1 MTAQNDSPGA
11 PSTKN
16 SRQPGASIEK
26 THQRRKV
33 SPVSSSQPHK
43 TDLVVVGAGFT
54 GIYMVH
60 KAHELGLSVV
70 GIERGSGVGGTWY
83 WNRYPGLRCDVE
95 SLDYSYS
102 FSDEIQQEW
111 TWTEK
116 FPAQPDIL
124 AYLEFC
130 ANKLDVT
137 KDFRFNTEV
146 TGATWNENAQRWL
159 VKTASGDFDAKY
171 IVWGT
176 GILSTPKI
184 PNIPGMDSFAGEL
197 LNTATW
203 PKTPVSFEGKRVA
216 VLGTGS
222 SGIQVIPIAAET
234 ADHLFVLQRT
244 PSYSLPARNKPLP
257 SERVADVKSRYG
269 AYRAEARASMLGAVT
284 ETLDKPFSEMGPE
297 LALSELNRN
306 YDYGSPMRFAS
317 AVVDTIADED
327 ANAFVSAF
335 VKDKIRERVTDPAIA
350 DKLIPDYR
358 IATRR
363 LCIDTNYYE
372 TFNRENVT
380 LVDLREEELTAI
392 TPTGLTTTAG
402 QYEVDMIILAT
413 GFDAVT
419 GTLSRLDIRG
429 RGGASLTEKWDHA
442 PATYMGVAV
451 AGFPN
456 MFVATGPGSP
466 APLSNVVVSIE
477 THVEWISNMLASL
490 ESAGVTSFE
499 PTVEAEQEWT
509 DHVNEVSDSTL
520 MRFSDSW
527 YTGTNVAGKPRVNVV
542 YLGGCAPY
550 EERLNEIAAEGYR
563 GFVLSK

>member
-1 MTAQNDSPGA
+1 MS
-11 PSTKN
+11 ST
-16 SRQPGASIEK
+16 
-26 THQRRKV
+26 H
-33 SPVSSSQPHK
+33 PVR
-43 TDLVVVGAGFT
+43 TDVVVVGAGFT

-70 GIERGSGVGGTWY
+70 GIERGGGVGGTWY

-124 AYLEFC
+124 AYLEFV

-146 TGATWNENAQRWL
+146 TGATWNEQTSRWL
-159 VKTASGDFDAKY
+159 VTTSAGDVDAKY

-184 PNIPGMDSFAGEL
+184 PDIPGMSSFEGEL

-203 PKTPVSFEGKRVA
+203 PQAPVSFAGKKVA

-234 ADHLFVLQRT
+234 AEHLYVLQRT
-244 PSYSLPARNKPLP
+244 PSYSLPARNRPLAP
-257 SERVADVKSRYG
+257 ERVAEVKAHYG
-269 AYRAEARASMLGAVT
+269 EYRAEARASMLGAVT
-284 ETLDKPFSEMGPE
+284 ETLDQPFSAMGEE
-297 LALSELNRN
+297 LALSELERN
-306 YDYGSPMRFAS
+306 YEYGSPMRFAS
-317 AVVDTIADED
+317 AVVDTIADDD

-335 VKDKIRERVTDPAIA
+335 AKEKIRSRVNDPAIA
-350 DKLIPDYR
+350 EKLIPDYR

-380 LVDLREEELTAI
+380 LVDLRDEALVAM
-392 TPTGLTTTAG
+392 TPTGFTTTAG
-402 QYEVDMIILAT
+402 EYEVDMFILAT

-429 RGGASLTEKWDHA
+429 RGGASLKEKWSHS
-442 PATYMGVAV
+442 PSTYMGLSV

-477 THVEWISNMLASL
+477 THVEWIAGMLATL
-490 ESAGVTSFE
+490 EADHVSSFE
-499 PTVEAEQEWT
+499 ATAEAEQEWT

-550 EERLNEIAAEGYR
+550 ESRLKEIAAEGYR
-563 GFVLSK
+563 GFTLTT

>member
-1 MTAQNDSPGA
+1 
-11 PSTKN
+11 
-16 SRQPGASIEK
+16 
-26 THQRRKV
+26 
-33 SPVSSSQPHK
+33 
-43 TDLVVVGAGFT
+43 
-54 GIYMVH
+54 MVH

-102 FSDEIQQEW
+102 FSEEIQQEW

-124 AYLEFC
+124 AYLEF
-130 ANKLDVT
+130 AAKKLDVV

-146 TGATWNENAQRWL
+146 SAAAWNESTQRWL
-159 VKTASGDFDAKY
+159 VTTDQGSFDAKY

-184 PNIPGMDSFAGEL
+184 PNIPGMQSFQGEL

-203 PKTPVSFEGKRVA
+203 PHTPVSFAGKKVA

-244 PSYSLPARNKPLP
+244 PSYSLPARNKPLAP
-257 SERVADVKSRYG
+257 DRVADVKSRYG
-269 AYRAEARASMLGAVT
+269 TYRAEARASMLGCVT
-284 ETLDKPFSEMGPE
+284 ETLDKPFAEMGE
-297 LALSELNRN
+297 AEALSELNRN

-335 VKDKIRERVTDPAIA
+335 VKEKIRGRVNDQALA

-380 LVDLREEELTAI
+380 LVDLREEELVAL
-392 TPTGLTTTAG
+392 TPTGFTTTAG
-402 QYEVDMIILAT
+402 SYNVDMIILAT

-429 RGGASLTEKWDHA
+429 RDGLSLKEKWSHA
-442 PATYMGVAV
+442 PATYMGIAV

-477 THVEWISNMLASL
+477 THVEWITSMLATL
-490 ESAGVTSFE
+490 ETQHVSSFE
-499 PTVEAEQEWT
+499 ATAEAEQEWT

-550 EERLNEIAAEGYR
+550 ESRLKEVAADGYR
-563 GFVLSK
+563 GFTLTR

>member
-1 MTAQNDSPGA
+1 MEKGVTTVSA
-11 PSTKN
+11 T
-16 SRQPGASIEK
+16 QPE
-26 THQRRKV
+26 Q
-33 SPVSSSQPHK
+33 

-54 GIYMVH
+54 GIYMAH

-70 GIERGSGVGGTWY
+70 GLERGSGVGGTWY

-102 FSDEIQQEW
+102 FNEEIQQEW
-111 TWTEK
+111 VWTEK

-124 AYLEFC
+124 AYLEFV
-130 ANKLDVT
+130 AAKLDVV

-146 TGATWNENAQRWL
+146 SGATWNESTQRWL
-159 VKTASGDFDAKY
+159 VKTAGGDFDAKY
-171 IVWGT
+171 VVWGT

-184 PNIPGMDSFAGEL
+184 PNIPGMDSFRGEL

-203 PKTPVSFEGKRVA
+203 PHTPVSFNGKKVA

-222 SGIQVIPIAAET
+222 SGIQVIPIAAES
-234 ADHLFVLQRT
+234 ADHLYVLQRT
-244 PSYSLPARNKPLP
+244 PSYSLPARNKPLTP
-257 SERVADVKSRYG
+257 ERVADVKSRYRD
-269 AYRAEARASMLGAVT
+269 YRAEARASMIGCVT
-284 ETLDKPFSEMGPE
+284 ETLDKPFADMGPE
-297 LALSELNRN
+297 LALSELQRN

-317 AVVDTIADED
+317 AVADTIADED

-335 VKDKIRERVTDPAIA
+335 VKERIRERVTDPAIA
-350 DKLIPDYR
+350 AKLLPDYR

-372 TFNRENVT
+372 SFNRENVT
-380 LVDLREEELTAI
+380 LVDLREEELLAI
-392 TPTGLTTTAG
+392 TPTGFTTTAG
-402 QYEVDMIILAT
+402 EYEVDMIVLAT

-429 RGGASLTEKWDHA
+429 RDGVSLKEKWSHS
-442 PATYMGVAV
+442 PSTYMGITVT
-451 AGFPN
+451 GFPN

-477 THVEWISNMLASL
+477 THVEWISRFLATL
-490 ESAGVTSFE
+490 EAGGASSFE
-499 PTVEAEQEWT
+499 ATAEAEAEWT
-509 DHVNEVSDSTL
+509 DHVNEVTDSTL
-520 MRFSDSW
+520 MRYSDSW

-550 EERLNEIAAEGYR
+550 EQLLKDIAADGYR
-563 GFVLSK
+563 GLLITTP

>member
-1 MTAQNDSPGA
+1 MSDATIRVTA
-11 PSTKN
+11 
-16 SRQPGASIEK
+16 
-26 THQRRKV
+26 QRRKV
-33 SPVSSSQPHK
+33 AQVSAAQPHR
-43 TDLVVVGAGFT
+43 TDLIVVGAGFT
-54 GIYMVH
+54 GIYMAH

-70 GIERGSGVGGTWY
+70 GLERGGGVGGTWY

-102 FSDEIQQEW
+102 FSEEIQQEW
-111 TWTEK
+111 NWTEK

-124 AYLEFC
+124 AYLEF
-130 ANKLDVT
+130 AAKKLDVV

-146 TGATWNENAQRWL
+146 SGATWNEATQRWL
-159 VKTASGDFDAKY
+159 VTTDHGDFDAKS

-184 PNIPGMDSFAGEL
+184 PNIPGMDSFQGEL

-203 PKTPVSFEGKRVA
+203 PQTPVSFAGKKVA

-234 ADHLFVLQRT
+234 ADHLYVLQRT
-244 PSYSLPARNKPLP
+244 PSYSLPANNKPLTA
-257 SERVADVKSRYG
+257 ERVADVKSRYG
-269 AYRAEARASMLGAVT
+269 AYRAEARASMLGCVT
-284 ETLDKPFSEMGPE
+284 ETLDKPFADMGE
-297 LALSELNRN
+297 AEALSELNRN

-327 ANAFVSAF
+327 ANEFVSAF
-335 VKDKIRERVTDPAIA
+335 ARDKIRSRVNDPRLAE
-350 DKLIPDYR
+350 KLIPDYR
-358 IATRR
+358 LLTRR

-372 TFNRENVT
+372 AFNRNNVT
-380 LVDLREEELTAI
+380 LVDLRDEELLAL
-392 TPTGLTTTAG
+392 TPTGFTTTAG
-402 QYEVDMIILAT
+402 SYNVDMIVLAT

-429 RGGASLTEKWDHA
+429 RGGASLSEKWHHA
-442 PATYMGVAV
+442 PASYLGLTV

-477 THVEWISNMLASL
+477 THVEWISNMLAWL
-490 ESAGVTSFE
+490 ESQGVTSFE
-499 PTVEAEQEWT
+499 PTPAAEHEWT

-520 MRFSDSW
+520 MRYSDSW

-550 EERLNEIAAEGYR
+550 EQQLTDVAADGYR
-563 GFVLSK
+563 GFIVTK